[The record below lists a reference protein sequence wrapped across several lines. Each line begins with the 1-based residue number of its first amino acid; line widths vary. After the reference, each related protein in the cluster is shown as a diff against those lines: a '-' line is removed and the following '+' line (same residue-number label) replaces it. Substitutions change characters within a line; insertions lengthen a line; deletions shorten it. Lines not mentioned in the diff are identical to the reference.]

1 MNFKKDYPEL
11 YEYVNGKDFETLRA
25 LLSVN
30 FAVSGQDAYVTDA
43 DIISFITAAKMRDE
57 GASQEEINA
66 FNDGQFERYKEERQ

>member
-1 MNFKKDYPEL
+1 M
-11 YEYVNGKDFETLRA
+11 
-25 LLSVN
+25 N
-30 FAVSGQDAYVTDA
+30 FAVSGQDEYVTDA